1 MLCSR
6 PLDSFILIFV
16 FCHHFSLLWISL
28 PFFFFSSSD
37 FHFKILFE
45 ALMLPNFKTYYK
57 VTLTMTVWYWQKNI
71 QIDQWNRKDKWKIDT
86 DEYSELVFD
95 KETKAIQWRKKS
107 VPTVGDRTTKL
118 PHAKIKRKNIKS
130 RNLNTDLIL
139 SQKLT
144 QNGS

>member
-6 PLDSFILIFV
+6 PLDSLILIFV
-16 FCHHFSLLWISL
+16 FCRHFSLLRISL
-28 PFFFFSSSD
+28 PFFFSSSD

-57 VTLTMTVWYWQKNI
+57 GTLTKTVWYWQKNI
-71 QIDQWNRKDKWKIDT
+71 QVDQWNKIDRWKIDT
-86 DEYSELVFD
+86 YKYSELVFD

-107 VPTVGDRTTKL
+107 VPTVVARTAKL

-139 SQKLT
+139 
-144 QNGS
+144 

>member
-1 MLCSR
+1 MQQASR
-6 PLDSFILIFV
+6 LTHSYICVLSSFLTSED
-16 FCHHFSLLWISL
+16 FST
-28 PFFFFSSSD
+28 FFFSSSD

-57 VTLTMTVWYWQKNI
+57 GTLTKTVWYWQKNI
-71 QIDQWNRKDKWKIDT
+71 QVDQWNKIDRWKIDT
-86 DEYSELVFD
+86 YKYSELVFD

-107 VPTVGDRTTKL
+107 VPTVVARTAKL

-139 SQKLT
+139 
-144 QNGS
+144 